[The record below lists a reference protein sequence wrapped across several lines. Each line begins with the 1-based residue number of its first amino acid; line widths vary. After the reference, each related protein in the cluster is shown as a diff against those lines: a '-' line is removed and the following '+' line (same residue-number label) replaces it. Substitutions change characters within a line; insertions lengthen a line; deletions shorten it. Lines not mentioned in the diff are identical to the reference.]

1 MKKPTKK
8 SPSIVIIGTGFAGL
22 CMGIRFKQVGLDSFT
37 ILERAQ
43 AVGGT
48 WRDNTYPG
56 AACDVPSHLYS
67 FSFEPNPRW
76 TRQFAPQA
84 EILDYL
90 HHCTDKYGLGPHLR
104 FNSPVSSARFDE
116 SAGEW
121 VLTVGDG
128 EELRADIVVSGCG
141 GLSRPSLP
149 QLPGLA
155 DFQGKVFHSARWD
168 HGHDLSDKTV
178 AVIGTGASA
187 IQIVPEI
194 APRVRKLHLFQR
206 TPPWI
211 LPKDDRA
218 IGERERKLYEA
229 LPSAQWLH
237 RQLIYWRL
245 ESRAPL
251 FTRAP
256 SILKLAERLAL
267 RFLEQSIPDPTL
279 RAKLTPDYVF
289 GCKRVLLSNDF
300 YPALNRPNV
309 ELVTDGIREVTREGL
324 VTREGTA
331 RPVDTIILATGFQAA
346 EAASPFPIRGRG
358 GLQLEEAW
366 RASAE
371 AYLGTSVAGLPNLF
385 FLAGPNTGLGHSS
398 MVFMLESQ
406 VQYVLDCIQTLQRE
420 GLGFLEVRKDVQER
434 FNQRLHE
441 RLARTVWNVGGCAS
455 WYRTSNGK
463 NTTLWPGSTLGF
475 RWRTRRLA
483 LADYHVGR
491 PRGHRER

>member
-1 MKKPTKK
+1 MKK

-22 CMGIRFKQVGLDSFT
+22 CMGIRLKQVGIDSFT
-37 ILERAQ
+37 ILERAEGI
-43 AVGGT
+43 GGT

-56 AACDVPSHLYS
+56 AACDIPSHLYS

-90 HHCTDKYGLGPHLR
+90 NHCADTYGLRPFIR
-104 FNSPVSSARFDE
+104 FNTPVSSARFDE
-116 SAGEW
+116 SAGQW
-121 VLTVGDG
+121 LLRLGTG

-141 GLSRPSLP
+141 GLSRPALP
-149 QLPGLA
+149 QLPGLE
-155 DFQGKVFHSARWD
+155 DFQGTVFHSARWD
-168 HGHDLSDKTV
+168 HGHDLTDRTV

-194 APRVRKLHLFQR
+194 APRVRTLHLFQR

-218 IGERERKLYEA
+218 IGERERKLYA
-229 LPSAQWLH
+229 SLPLAQWLH

-256 SILKLAERLAL
+256 AILKLAELQAR
-267 RFLEQSIPDPTL
+267 RFLEQSIPDPAL
-279 RAKLTPDYVF
+279 RAKLVPNYAL

-309 ELVTDGIREVTREGL
+309 ELVTEGIQRVTRDGIVSQEGRERT
-324 VTREGTA
+324 
-331 RPVDTIILATGFQAA
+331 VDTIILATGFQAA
-346 EAASPFPIRGRG
+346 EAAAPFPIRGRG
-358 GLQLEEAW
+358 GLSLEEAW
-366 RASAE
+366 RTSAE

-385 FLAGPNTGLGHSS
+385 FLAGPNTGLGHNS

-420 GLGFLEVRKDVQER
+420 GLDFLEVRQDVQER
-434 FNQRLHE
+434 FNRRLHE
-441 RLARTVWNVGGCAS
+441 RLGHTVWNTGGCAS
-455 WYRTSNGK
+455 WYKTSDGK

-475 RWRTRRLA
+475 RWRTRRLE
-483 LADYHVGR
+483 LADYHVR
-491 PRGHRER
+491 PPERTA